1 MKESNTCPWYNETSD
16 IKRAVDQGLLD
27 EKWVEEYCL
36 NGGKN
41 CVRKRRFENEG
52 CVSPDYVLPDGTVDE
67 ALKEW
72 VEKRRG

>member
-1 MKESNTCPWYNETSD
+1 MKEDNVCPWYDETSG
-16 IKRAVDQGLLD
+16 IKRAVDRGLLD

-52 CVSPDYVLPDGTVDE
+52 YISPDYVLPDGTVDE
-67 ALKEW
+67 NLKEW
-72 VEKRRG
+72 VEKRR